1 MYKESEGE
9 SGGESRYVSLNICIL
24 CHLSEKEKIEREGN
38 NSNKSKEGEREG
50 GYMST
55 AHYSYKPIKQ

>member
-1 MYKESEGE
+1 MMYKESEGE

-38 NSNKSKEGEREG
+38 NSNKSKEGERERERERG
-50 GYMST
+50 LYVHS
-55 AHYSYKPIKQ
+55 SL